1 MGWPNLGNPKP
12 RAMGDAKA
20 QKAIIR
26 AATAK
31 RVSTGKS
38 PSVAK
43 VNARNA
49 SKPRAARGK

>member
-1 MGWPNLGNPKP
+1 MGWKGLGNPQP

-20 QKAIIR
+20 QKSIIK

-38 PSVAK
+38 PSVAQ